1 MNENITWKECER
13 LFEES
18 GITVILND
26 GKVVGFEN
34 TKEQH
39 PLHDWEVI
47 RMLTMKYLDI
57 SAFIITQWKEICK

>member
-18 GITVILND
+18 GIAVILND

-34 TKEQH
+34 TKE
-39 PLHDWEVI
+39 
-47 RMLTMKYLDI
+47 
-57 SAFIITQWKEICK
+57 

>member
-1 MNENITWKECER
+1 MDKNITWVECER

-34 TKEQH
+34 TKE
-39 PLHDWEVI
+39 
-47 RMLTMKYLDI
+47 
-57 SAFIITQWKEICK
+57 

>member
-18 GITVILND
+18 GIIVILND

-34 TKEQH
+34 TKE
-39 PLHDWEVI
+39 
-47 RMLTMKYLDI
+47 
-57 SAFIITQWKEICK
+57 

>member
-1 MNENITWKECER
+1 MNENITCKECER

-34 TKEQH
+34 TKE
-39 PLHDWEVI
+39 
-47 RMLTMKYLDI
+47 
-57 SAFIITQWKEICK
+57 